1 MRALRPLM
9 RFRRFDIDVASIDQI
24 LPQRVS
30 QKGGHRHAAFRRGA
44 LDRPLGLS
52 GDFDR
57 KLDRLV
63 IAYHHTAASASSRA
77 DSTRHDRTG
86 DISRPSNRAG
96 RATPD
101 NRPRSLRRKP
111 LPRLLEIGASM
122 IEGGGRAV
130 PEFSGLASRINRR
143 SSPIVDHGAGCRCG
157 ARSCRHG
164 RRRNNGLNIYSMF
177 VAVVGAIIVLVIL
190 PRYRW
195 PTNDLISEEQ
205 RKPATE

>member
-130 PEFSGLASRINRR
+130 PEFSGLASRIETADPAPLSTMVRDADAAR
-143 SSPIVDHGAGCRCG
+143 DRADMDVAGITASTSTAC
-157 ARSCRHG
+157 S
-164 RRRNNGLNIYSMF
+164 
-177 VAVVGAIIVLVIL
+177 
-190 PRYRW
+190 W
-195 PTNDLISEEQ
+195 PWSE
-205 RKPATE
+205 PS